1 MQIMEF
7 FMSLA
12 DFKGPILIIAG
23 LISAISIFQWLAGR
37 DKEEEWKTTIKLAAF
52 IGFFVGIISL
62 IVGGTVWSMGVA
74 DWITIALFIIVGLAL
89 CLGPIKKLPLAGI
102 AALAIG
108 SLVAAFV
115 SGFFGSIKIVAAVFV
130 IIFILVFVFAKA
142 IETILDG
149 IGTVLSFPLVSIP
162 LGLICIVQGV
172 LLLLG
177 TSLAALF

>member
-1 MQIMEF
+1 
-7 FMSLA
+7 MSLA
-12 DFKGPILIIAG
+12 DFRGPILIIAG

-52 IGFFVGIISL
+52 IGFFVGIICL
-62 IVGGTVWSMGVA
+62 IVGGTIWSMEGAA

-115 SGFFGSIKIVAAVFV
+115 SGFFGSIKIVAAVFIV
-130 IIFILVFVFAKA
+130 IVILVFVFAKT

-149 IGTVLSFPLVSIP
+149 VGTVLSFPLVSIP

-177 TSLAALF
+177 TSLVLLF